1 MLIDEILGVIGFMK
15 SDGFK
20 HLERIGTS
28 SLENQYN

>member
-1 MLIDEILGVIGFMK
+1 MLMDEILGEIGFMK
-15 SDGFK
+15 SFGIK